1 MKRPPG
7 WIAVLPV
14 LWVLLGVIALLA
26 IGAMLAPVR
35 AHGDAEWIM
44 KDPRYVDG
52 AGVHCCGPTDCSR
65 AEPGEIRRVE
75 GGWMH
80 VPTGTYLAD
89 GQRGIYFSKDADL
102 WRCARSG
109 VLRCLFLPLGV

>member
-1 MKRPPG
+1 MKAP
-7 WIAVLPV
+7 
-14 LWVLLGVIALLA
+14 IALLA
-26 IGAMLAPVR
+26 GMIAWAAVNVLLAY

-44 KDPRYVDG
+44 REPRYVDG
-52 AGVHCCGPTDCSR
+52 AGVHCCGPADCAR
-65 AEPGEIRRVE
+65 AEADEIRRVD
-75 GGWMH
+75 GGWQH

-89 GQRGIYFSKDADL
+89 GQQGIYVSKDADL